1 MMKFILKWVVF
12 ASVLVLTACAS
23 LTEPGEFR
31 FVPLTEETFPEAE
44 EAELYRHG
52 LGRPHRVIGE
62 VTIVGGAN
70 VAPESLEERLLEGA
84 RRVGAQGVI
93 VVETDETV
101 TEVGVTGI
109 RHDSFG
115 GASKQYRFYP
125 FPVPIEEER
134 ISMRGIAVRFI
145 GSDGG

>member
-1 MMKFILKWVVF
+1 MKSILQWGLLGF
-12 ASVLVLTACAS
+12 TLIHMGCAS
-23 LTEPGEFR
+23 LTEPGEFK
-31 FVPLTEETFPEAE
+31 FIPLSDEAFPEAE

-52 LGRPHRVIGE
+52 LGRPHQVIGE
-62 VTIVGGAN
+62 VAIVGGAG
-70 VAPESLEERLLEGA
+70 VAPEFLEERLLEGA

-93 VVETDETV
+93 VVATDQTV
-101 TEVGVTGI
+101 TEVGVAGI

-134 ISMRGIAVRFI
+134 IAIRGIAVRFI
-145 GSDGG
+145 GE